1 MRTEPVSI
9 LVVDDEKEFAFSLSK
24 VLARRGFH
32 VQTALS
38 GQEAMDL
45 LSRRGFHVA
54 LLDVKMPGQDG
65 LALMK
70 EFQEKAPAMAVI
82 LMTGHISPEEELSG
96 KAVGAFAY
104 LLKPHPIP
112 ELVELIQKA
121 AKASDSSPQRGK
133 GP

>member
-1 MRTEPVSI
+1 MDLVSI
-9 LVVDDEKEFAFSLSK
+9 LIVDDEKEFASGLSK
-24 VLARRGFH
+24 VLARRGFQ
-32 VQTALS
+32 VEAALS
-38 GQEAMDL
+38 AEEALEL
-45 LSRRGFHVA
+45 LGRRSFQVA

-65 LALMK
+65 LALLK
-70 EFQEKAPAMAVI
+70 IFQERAPAMAVI
-82 LMTGHISPEEELSG
+82 LMTGHISPEEETSG

-121 AKASDSSPQRGK
+121 AQSAGSSSQIRQ

>member
-1 MRTEPVSI
+1 MDLVSVLI
-9 LVVDDEKEFAFSLSK
+9 VDDEKEFASGLSK
-24 VLARRGFH
+24 VLARRGFQ
-32 VQTALS
+32 VETALS
-38 GQEAMDL
+38 GQEALEL
-45 LSRRGFHVA
+45 LGRRSFQVA

-65 LALMK
+65 LALLK
-70 EFQEKAPAMAVI
+70 IFQERAPAMAVI

-121 AKASDSSPQRGK
+121 SQSAGSSSQKRQ